1 MSRAP
6 SSLLCAAAA
15 ALAFALSTPAAAQDY
30 PKGNVTFVV
39 PFPAGG
45 TVDLVGR
52 AIATGLQDKWG
63 KTVVVANRPGAGNI
77 VGATAVTHAKPDGH
91 TLLLATTSVSANPA
105 LFKTLP
111 FDTAKDLKPVVF
123 LAASPNVLLVQA
135 SSDIKTL
142 DDFIKAAKTS
152 DKPITYGSVG
162 SGSGHHLCMEM
173 LQAAAGVKLHHVI
186 YAGVAPAVAAFSGGE
201 IMAYCSDVTGAL
213 GIVKQG
219 RSRAIAM
226 TGVRRVSAMPDV
238 PTFQE
243 LGLKGVETAG
253 YIGVMTTG
261 GTPEPIVEKL
271 NRDVRAVVDTPE
283 FVSRFSA
290 LGYDIQTDTAD
301 AFARFIA
308 AETQVY
314 KDIVQKAGIPPL

>member
-1 MSRAP
+1 MSRA
-6 SSLLCAAAA
+6 SSTLLAAAA
-15 ALAFALSTPAAAQDY
+15 AFSLFVATPAVAQDY
-30 PKGNVTFVV
+30 PAGNVTFVV

-52 AIATGLQDKWG
+52 AIAKGLQDKWN

-77 VGATAVTHAKPDGH
+77 VGATAVTQAKPDGH

-111 FDTAKDLKPVVF
+111 FDTTKDLKPVVF
-123 LAASPNVLLVQA
+123 LASSPNVLLVQA
-135 SSDIKTL
+135 SSNIKTL
-142 DDFIKAAKTS
+142 DEFIKAAKAS
-152 DKPITYGSVG
+152 EKPITYGSVG

-226 TGVRRVSAMPDV
+226 TGTRRVSAMPDV
-238 PTFQE
+238 PTFEE

-261 GTPEPIVEKL
+261 GTPDAVVQKL

-290 LGYDIQTDTAD
+290 LGYDIQTDTAES
-301 AFARFIA
+301 FAKHIA
-308 AETQVY
+308 RETETY
-314 KDIVQKAGIPPL
+314 KDIVKKAGIPPL